1 MRGSV
6 ITQLNNFPTTFFLV
20 DSAEKP
26 LLNVDNVQLILNEA
40 LLLVNLLPFDIQ
52 FPVFLHPSVN
62 KNNVLRTIYNTWKH
76 LDLNNIS

>member
-6 ITQLNNFPTTFFLV
+6 ITQLNNFPNTFFLV